1 MNYVDDEFCQQ
12 EEGEFTCSQ
21 IERMF
26 RHWTLFR
33 EHVTSCDDV
42 NEMEIEIV
50 IELDQFYIEE
60 NVITL
65 VNDQE
70 QVLFN
75 SIENHRIAFSIFDT
89 QETLFMDVCVPRDRT
104 YELRIT
110 DGNNDGFVDGSIKVF
125 VDRVLIARVEGNFGS
140 GVVVPIAAVA
150 AVVVAPSV
158 APSVATVAPTAVPTL
173 AVPTLNPGS
182 GTAVPGGTRNNS
194 NDSTSNDNNNALI
207 IVIGGVVVLVL
218 LLAASV
224 LGYCLCARSTR
235 SKGERVE
242 RVEPTRTRIVETAPP
257 GGKGGG
263 GVDTDGLAYEDV

>member
-42 NEMEIEIV
+42 NEMEIEVV
-50 IELDQFYIEE
+50 IELDEFYIED

-75 SIENHRIAFSIFDT
+75 SIENHLIAFSIFDT

-110 DGNNDGFVDGSIKVF
+110 DDNRDGFVDGSIEVF
-125 VDRVLIARVEGNFGS
+125 VDRILIARVEGNFGP
-140 GVVVPIAAVA
+140 GVIVPIAAGALVA
-150 AVVVAPSV
+150 TLAPTA
-158 APSVATVAPTAVPTL
+158 APSVATLAPTSAPSVATLAPTADST
-173 AVPTLNPGS
+173 
-182 GTAVPGGTRNNS
+182 S

-218 LLAASV
+218 LLVAAV
-224 LGYCLCARSTR
+224 LAYCLCARSSG
-235 SKGERVE
+235 SKGER
-242 RVEPTRTRIVETAPP
+242 TRTRIVETAPP
-257 GGKGGG
+257 DVVPAG